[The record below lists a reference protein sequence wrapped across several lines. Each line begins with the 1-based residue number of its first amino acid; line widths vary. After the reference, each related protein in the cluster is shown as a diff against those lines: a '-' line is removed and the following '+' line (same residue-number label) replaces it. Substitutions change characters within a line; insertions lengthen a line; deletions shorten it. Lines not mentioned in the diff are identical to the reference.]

1 MNPVWLVR
9 SRQMITRFRFW
20 LILSG
25 YDPKDHSI
33 THKIY
38 LVYASIFW
46 SIWIFAVLALAASG
60 LAGIFKSINSGRAA
74 DTAILIVAICL
85 LAWALYSAFFAARR
99 SPIVFSEDDAYLI
112 CQTPVDRRQVT
123 LAWLVGDWPYS
134 GMPRYIL
141 AGNRGNPSNP
151 PRWRR

>member
-25 YDPKDHSI
+25 YNPRDHSV

-46 SIWIFAVLALAASG
+46 SIWIFAVLALAANG
-60 LAGIFKSINSGRAA
+60 MAGILQSLSPGHPV
-74 DTAILIVAICL
+74 DTAVLLEAISL
-85 LAWALYSAFFAARR
+85 FGWALYSAYSAARR

-112 CQTPVDRRQVT
+112 CQTPVDRRQI
-123 LAWLVGDWPYS
+123 
-134 GMPRYIL
+134 R
-141 AGNRGNPSNP
+141 
-151 PRWRR
+151 